1 MTLLY
6 ERRPWGCFENL
17 SKAWS
22 RCRDAA
28 VWWHNLMSDPFCDI
42 NLSNL
47 LFKPSFSN
55 LFSTGHHQHQK
66 YRQNLVISCTFHILL
81 QHPSAELRLNNKTL
95 NEDHTF
101 YYYWG
106 FVSGDNH
113 AAHSEDVEKY
123 VYRPFVLLNLC
134 CRKLIIAL
142 IVLSSKRTSK
152 YLNL

>member
-1 MTLLY
+1 
-6 ERRPWGCFENL
+6 
-17 SKAWS
+17 
-22 RCRDAA
+22 
-28 VWWHNLMSDPFCDI
+28 MSDPFCDI

-101 YYYWG
+101 LQRTRFYYYWG
-106 FVSGDNH
+106 FLSGHNH
-113 AAHSEDVEKY
+113 ASHSEDGEKQ
-123 VYRPFVLLNLC
+123 VHVPTRLLNLC
-134 CRKLIIAL
+134 CSILIIAL
-142 IVLSSKRTSK
+142 IVLTSK
-152 YLNL
+152 PTSKIVSNCTNERGITWKKRCTILSESSSLKHL